1 VQRVHW
7 AHNPAGA
14 HCSSGCGAARVPV
27 LATLVLLLAVR
38 LAVRLLRLLVCHR
51 LGPLLYS
58 STVGQVDR
66 AVSGR
71 QAQHST
77 LTMAPA
83 KCKAGVA
90 HPACAARQQSPPA
103 GGPSPEALDPLQ

>member
-1 VQRVHW
+1 MQRVHW

-51 LGPLLYS
+51 LGPLLCS

-83 KCKAGVA
+83 K
-90 HPACAARQQSPPA
+90 
-103 GGPSPEALDPLQ
+103 